1 MTEQE
6 FYEYFNKTYC
16 NTPLAAQVKEQART
30 IFYLKMELA
39 KLKKQLNSLSSK
51 KEE

>member
-6 FYEYFNKTYC
+6 FYDYFNKVYC
-16 NTPLAAQVKEQART
+16 CTPLAAQVKEQART
-30 IFYLKMELA
+30 IFHLKMELA
-39 KLKKQLNSLSSK
+39 KLKKKLNSESSK